1 MHTLAEALLY
11 YVECQALKGP
21 LTGVLLCCSV
31 HQVLKCP
38 SWLEFFTVA
47 WCVWSLNGHIPWG
60 PFLLLGA
67 SRTKAR
73 PRPPPAP
80 TRFGSFPTALLVRG
94 IRGPPAWGP
103 SLLLGTLSA

>member
-47 WCVWSLNGHIPWG
+47 WCVWSLNGHIPWV

-67 SRTKAR
+67 SGTKAC
-73 PRPPPAP
+73 PRPPPP
-80 TRFGSFPTALLVRG
+80 LPSL
-94 IRGPPAWGP
+94 GP
-103 SLLLGTLSA
+103 SLLLSVSGA